1 MDDRADRHTD
11 DRDWLPTWTKR
22 DASST
27 RRKRLITLKNH
38 VFPISV
44 DEDHCHPS
52 PCEHGGVC
60 IAKGASYECHCPI
73 HWTGINCES
82 KSSFLYILYEKGR
95 WLQVQSIIKLWE
107 QKLLNSVNHY
117 KREILSKINS
127 SDAKLKQTLVTCP
140 LLFSR
145 ILNGFSLSLWVVI
158 GSALAASDA

>member
-82 KSSFLYILYEKGR
+82 RSSFLYILYEKGR
-95 WLQVQSIIKLWE
+95 SLQVQSIIKLWE

-117 KREILSKINS
+117 NR
-127 SDAKLKQTLVTCP
+127 
-140 LLFSR
+140 
-145 ILNGFSLSLWVVI
+145 
-158 GSALAASDA
+158 

>member
-22 DASST
+22 DAIST

-82 KSSFLYILYEKGR
+82 RSSFLYILYEKGR
-95 WLQVQSIIKLWE
+95 SLQVQSIIKLWE
-107 QKLLNSVNHY
+107 QKLLNSVYHY
-117 KREILSKINS
+117 NREILIRYQK
-127 SDAKLKQTLVTCP
+127 
-140 LLFSR
+140 
-145 ILNGFSLSLWVVI
+145 
-158 GSALAASDA
+158 